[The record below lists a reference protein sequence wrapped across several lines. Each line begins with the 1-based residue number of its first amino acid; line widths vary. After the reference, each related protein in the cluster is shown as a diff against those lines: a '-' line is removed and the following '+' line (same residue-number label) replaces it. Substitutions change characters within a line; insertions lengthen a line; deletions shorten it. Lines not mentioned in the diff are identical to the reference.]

1 MATASKTD
9 LSPES
14 LAAASVYIDGEWHA
28 GEAAGFVVDDPT
40 TGAAVVEVP
49 SASAAQVEAALDA
62 ARAAQRAWARTGPT
76 ARASALHAI
85 ADLLRENM
93 EPLLALTRLE
103 SGKANT
109 LSAGDVGAAALFI
122 DVNAEWA
129 TRIEGE
135 ILPSDSENETI
146 NLARVPYGVV
156 AAICAWN
163 YGLATFGRKLGPA
176 LVTGNTLVAKPSEVT
191 PLATIAAVR
200 LIDDAGILPTGVL
213 NLVTGATDAGRA
225 LTTNPKTDLITFTGH
240 RDTGKA
246 IMADAAPNLTRVA
259 LELGG
264 KAAAIVAAD
273 ADLDVAVPALVTA
286 RFVSS
291 GQQCGCAERILVDR
305 TIHDEFVARYTEAV
319 AALTVGDPS
328 EDPDVGPM
336 ACGPQVEKVA
346 AAVERAKQEGATVAT
361 GGGRPEGEAFATG
374 HWYRPTVLTGVTPEM
389 AVAREET
396 FGPVIPVLPF
406 DSLEEAF
413 RIAND
418 TRYGLAG
425 YFYSTSYRSVMEAQR
440 EMRVGE
446 LFINRT
452 VGEALHAHHAGQ
464 GESGY
469 GGEDG
474 KHGMLKYTQL
484 RVAYHNW

>member
-1 MATASKTD
+1 MATASNID
-9 LSPES
+9 LSPEG
-14 LAAASVYIDGEWHA
+14 LAAASIYVNGEWFA
-28 GEAAGFVVDDPT
+28 GEAAGFVVDDSRD
-40 TGAAVVEVP
+40 GRAIVEVP
-49 SASAAQVEAALDA
+49 SASPAQVEAALDA
-62 ARAAQRAWARTGPT
+62 ARAAQRAWSRTGAT
-76 ARASALHAI
+76 ARATALHDI
-85 ADLLRENM
+85 AQLFRDNFDVLRDLTLQ
-93 EPLLALTRLE
+93 E
-103 SGKANT
+103 SGKT
-109 LSAGDVGAAALFI
+109 MTMSGGDVTAAHMFVDI
-122 DVNAEWA
+122 NAEWA

-135 ILPSDSENETI
+135 ILPSDSENEVI

-163 YGLATFGRKLGPA
+163 FAIATFARKLGPA
-176 LVTGNTLVAKPSEVT
+176 LVTGNTVVAKPSEVT

-200 LIDDAGILPTGVL
+200 LIDEAGILPKGVL
-213 NLVTGATDAGRA
+213 NLVTGATETGRA

-246 IMADAAPNLTRVA
+246 IMGDAAPNLTRVA

-286 RFVSS
+286 RFIST

-305 TIHDEFVARYTEAV
+305 SIHDEFVARYAEAV
-319 AALTVGDPS
+319 AALSVDDPGS
-328 EDPDVGPM
+328 DPDIGPM
-336 ACGPQVEKVA
+336 VCGPQVEKVA
-346 AAVERAKQEGATVAT
+346 AAVERAKQEGATVAV
-361 GGGRPEGEAFATG
+361 GGGRPEGEKFATG
-374 HWYRPTVLTGVTPEM
+374 HYFQPTVLTGVTPEM
-389 AVAREET
+389 SVAREET
-396 FGPVIPVLPF
+396 FGPVIPVIPF
-406 DSLEEAF
+406 DTLEQAF
-413 RIAND
+413 AIAND

-425 YFYSTSYRSVMEAQR
+425 YFYSTSYASVMDAQR

-452 VGEALHAHHAGQ
+452 VGESLHAHHAGQ

-474 KHGMLKYTQL
+474 KHGVLKYTQL